1 MVGHEIWQKTLK
13 NEKDDK
19 NTLQVLEYGEKP
31 WKTCKMRH
39 KLLELD
45 CGEKTEKMCKMRHKQ
60 YMTWNMARNNEK
72 GAK

>member
-39 KLLELD
+39 KLLVLD
-45 CGEKTEKMCKMRHKQ
+45 CGEKTEKSVK
-60 YMTWNMARNNEK
+60 
-72 GAK
+72 